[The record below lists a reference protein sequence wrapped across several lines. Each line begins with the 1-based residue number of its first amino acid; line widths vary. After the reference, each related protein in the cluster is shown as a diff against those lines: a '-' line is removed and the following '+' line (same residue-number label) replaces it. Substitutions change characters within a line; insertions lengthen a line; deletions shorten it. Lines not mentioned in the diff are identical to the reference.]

1 MMTRFMLSVLGA
13 SAVWCVLLSHSAE
26 AAQSCDAWIGQTVTL
41 VGNVHWNDYDA
52 GKNRYSISLQD
63 ACSGLVD
70 ISGSGALPCP
80 KSRAIAVTGRLQ
92 EMSDDVFAIGD
103 YVISDPVRVE
113 CR

>member
-1 MMTRFMLSVLGA
+1 MVGR
-13 SAVWCVLLSHSAE
+13 
-26 AAQSCDAWIGQTVTL
+26 TVTL

-80 KSRAIAVTGRLQ
+80 KSRAVAVTGRLQ
-92 EMSDDVFAIGD
+92 DMSDELFGVGD